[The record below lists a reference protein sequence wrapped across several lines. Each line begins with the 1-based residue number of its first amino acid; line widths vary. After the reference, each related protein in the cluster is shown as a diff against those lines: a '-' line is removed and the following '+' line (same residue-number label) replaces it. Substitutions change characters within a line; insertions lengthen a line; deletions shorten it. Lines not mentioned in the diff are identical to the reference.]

1 MTSNGRF
8 TLPSEENFAEKTKEL
23 AELWGADAIRNSDGT
38 HLDEAVLALGKKI
51 YNAYFPT
58 RAHNEWITL
67 HMDETPQV
75 YLLTDRI
82 LAESD
87 TVDIP
92 LMESF
97 FAEQLKPNRD
107 ADPHKYWEVVNRTT
121 GEVVDPS
128 GWTLDPGEDT
138 VHVTAA
144 VPMHEYTVSFL
155 AYIIWDPVEMYNHLT
170 NDWGDKEHEIP
181 FDIYHP
187 ATRKFVFDTFEQ
199 WLKDS
204 PQTDVVRF
212 TTFFYQFTLLF
223 DEKRREK
230 VVDWFGCA
238 CTVSPRALDDFEA
251 KYGYRLRPEDFVDGG
266 AYNSAW
272 RVPRKAQ
279 RDWIDFLSGFVRENV
294 KQLADM
300 SHAAGKEAM
309 MFLGDQWIG
318 TEPYK
323 DGFDELGLDA
333 VVGSIGDGTTTRMIA
348 DIPGVKYTEG
358 RFLPYFFPD
367 TFYEGNDPSIEAWD
381 NWRKAR
387 RAILRS
393 PIARMGYGG
402 YLSLAA
408 KFPKFVDTVT
418 HIADEFRDIHDRT
431 GGVAAEGELNVAILN
446 SWGKMRSWMAF
457 TVAHALPNKQTYSYY
472 GILESLS
479 GMRVNV
485 RFISFDDVLEHGVA
499 DDIDVIVTGGPVD
512 TAFSG
517 GSVWAEEPRLAAT
530 LRAWVHGGGAL
541 IGVGQPSAQ
550 QFQGRFFQLADVLGV
565 DEERHQTLSVDKYF
579 PAVTPEHF
587 ITADVHLGEGVLQGF
602 LDAGYR
608 KPLSGCGG
616 GQAIGE
622 LGGIDFGEPIADT
635 FPVNEDVT
643 LLRADGGQVQLAVN
657 EYGKGR
663 GVYVSGLP
671 YSAANARLLERALF
685 WASHNEGKYAAYS
698 SSNPECEVAVFD
710 KSGCYCVVNN
720 TDRAQSTYVE
730 RGDGRIERIE
740 LAPSGI
746 AWRTI

>member
-1 MTSNGRF
+1 MTSTGRF

-38 HLDEAVLALGKKI
+38 HLDESVLALGKKI
-51 YNAYFPT
+51 YSAYFPT

-75 YLLTDRI
+75 YLLTGRV
-82 LAESD
+82 LAEAD
-87 TVDIP
+87 VVDVP
-92 LMESF
+92 LMDGF
-97 FAEQLKPNRD
+97 FEEQLKPNRD
-107 ADPHKYWEVVNRTT
+107 ADPHKYWEVVDRTT
-121 GEVVDPS
+121 NEVVDAS
-128 GWTLDPGEDT
+128 LWTLDEDTDT
-138 VHVTAA
+138 VHVSGAT
-144 VPMHEYTVSFL
+144 PMHEYTVSFL

-170 NDWGDKEHEIP
+170 NGWGDKEHEIP

-199 WLKDS
+199 WLKDN
-204 PQTDVVRF
+204 PQVDVVRF

-223 DEKRREK
+223 DQKQREK

-238 CTVSPRALDDFEA
+238 CTVSPAALDDFE
-251 KYGYRLRPEDFVDGG
+251 KEYGYRLRPEDFVDGG

-279 RDWIDFLSGFVRENV
+279 RDWIDFLSGFVRANV
-294 KQLADM
+294 KKLADM

-323 DGFDELGLDA
+323 DGFEDLGLDA

-367 TFYEGNDPSIEAWD
+367 TFYEGNDPSIEGLD

-393 PIARMGYGG
+393 PISRMGYGG

-671 YSAANARLLERALF
+671 YSAANARLLERILF
-685 WASHNEGKYAAYS
+685 WASHNEDKYTAYS
-698 SSNPECEVAVFD
+698 STNPECEVAVFPD
-710 KSGCYCVVNN
+710 AGQYCVINN
-720 TDRAQSTYVE
+720 TNRPQSTDVALP
-730 RGDGRIERIE
+730 DGSIEHFD
-740 LAPSGI
+740 LDQSAI
-746 AWRTI
+746 AWRNL